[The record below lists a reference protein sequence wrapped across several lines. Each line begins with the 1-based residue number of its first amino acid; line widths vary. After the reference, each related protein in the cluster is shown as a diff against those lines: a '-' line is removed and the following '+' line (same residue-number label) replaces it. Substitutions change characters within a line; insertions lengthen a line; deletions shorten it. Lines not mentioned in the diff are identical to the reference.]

1 MTIPIPTRMIDLFRL
16 LTWLSPAYPVGG
28 FSYSHGLEM
37 AVEEGAVTNRAAL
50 QSYIET
56 VLLAGAGRIDAALLV
71 AAHRAANVRV
81 VAGPGRD
88 MTQCG
93 STAGLISATRL
104 AAASP
109 GMAGLEPAIASPRG
123 RDTPEM
129 AGSSPAMT
137 RNRPDHAAEAILD
150 RPGSNELDEV
160 VEIAL
165 AWRGTAETALE
176 ATQQGGSF
184 ASITATAWPER
195 RFAAFVARH
204 QGRLTHA
211 VAFGAAAA
219 FHGMALRPALIGWLS
234 GFAANLVSAGVRL
247 VPLGQTD
254 GQRVTAAL
262 FPIIEAAADAA
273 EAADIDTLGTAAPML
288 DQFSLRHE
296 TQYTRL
302 FRS

>member
-1 MTIPIPTRMIDLFRL
+1 MASTIATPAISTAMRTRMIDLFRL

-37 AVEEGAVTNRAAL
+37 AVEEGAVTSRATL

-71 AAHRAANVRV
+71 AAHRGDDLDGV
-81 VAGPGRD
+81 VD
-88 MTQCG
+88 
-93 STAGLISATRL
+93 L
-104 AAASP
+104 AQ
-109 GMAGLEPAIASPRG
+109 
-123 RDTPEM
+123 
-129 AGSSPAMT
+129 
-137 RNRPDHAAEAILD
+137 
-150 RPGSNELDEV
+150 
-160 VEIAL
+160 

-184 ASITATAWPER
+184 AAITVSAWPEPH
-195 RFAAFVARH
+195 FAAFAARH
-204 QGRLTHA
+204 AGRLTHA
-211 VAFGAAAA
+211 VAFGRAAAC
-219 FHGMALRPALIGWLS
+219 HGIELRPALIGWLS

-262 FPIIEAAADAA
+262 FATIEAAA
-273 EAADIDTLGTAAPML
+273 EAAQAADLDLIGTAAPML